1 MSQCDG
7 DRHKLTFRRL
17 KTFSFLITILAR
29 FLDVSRAM
37 VFLKRVASAFRGVW
51 GEVSSSPTEKTQT
64 RRSKERKRRSV
75 GVIGGRANKKSER
88 RRSGDRAKLRP
99 PCEVPHPGFWSG
111 WKRYPSVSF
120 CLSNCRAP
128 RAKQTLLHWVGPHKN
143 HNSVPCSRVNRPPQ
157 FVHAVTVSAVLTR
170 PSPPSFQCRL
180 SFIESTQTNRFR
192 RFHFPSRK
200 QSPDHSHPVQ

>member
-88 RRSGDRAKLRP
+88 RRSGDRAKLHP
-99 PCEVPHPGFWSG
+99 PCEVPLTQAFGAAG
-111 WKRYPSVSF
+111 NGTLLCPSV
-120 CLSNCRAP
+120 C
-128 RAKQTLLHWVGPHKN
+128 QTVEPLER
-143 HNSVPCSRVNRPPQ
+143 S
-157 FVHAVTVSAVLTR
+157 
-170 PSPPSFQCRL
+170 
-180 SFIESTQTNRFR
+180 R
-192 RFHFPSRK
+192 RFFTGS
-200 QSPDHSHPVQ
+200 SPTKTTILCHAAESIDPPNLCMR